1 MTIMRVIKQH
11 LGVFCTLL
19 AIVTISGL
27 GAVVVG
33 ARTAVPYLV
42 LPSAV
47 GTTSFIPPLRLIPLG
62 RGALDYWL
70 IDVIGVAVLFV
81 VALLHLSHSA
91 RKYPH
96 PTRARSFRVAFTAT
110 FFALI
115 AANVSRALLMSVLT
129 DSSLGAYAGFMVGTI
144 VISIVAG
151 FGLGFITGTVA
162 AISRHKRSETEPE
175 LAEV

>member
-1 MTIMRVIKQH
+1 MRVIKQH

-47 GTTSFIPPLRLIPLG
+47 GTTSFIPPLRLTPLG

-70 IDVIGVAVLFV
+70 IDIIGVAVLFV
-81 VALLHLSHSA
+81 AALLHLSHSA
-91 RKYPH
+91 RTHPN
-96 PTRARSFRVAFTAT
+96 PTRAQAFRSAFTAT

-129 DSSLGAYAGFMVGTI
+129 DSSLGAYAGLMVGTI
-144 VISIVAG
+144 LISILTGIA
-151 FGLGFITGTVA
+151 LGFATGTVA
-162 AISRHKRSETEPE
+162 VFSTRNQSEIEPE
-175 LAEV
+175 PTVA